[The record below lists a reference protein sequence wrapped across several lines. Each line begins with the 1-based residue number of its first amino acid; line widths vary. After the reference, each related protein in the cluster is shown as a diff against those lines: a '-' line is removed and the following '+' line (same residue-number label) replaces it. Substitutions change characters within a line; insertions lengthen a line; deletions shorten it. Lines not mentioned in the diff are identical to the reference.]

1 MHLLSL
7 PAPVGSHH
15 TDLLMRLKRYHNQLN
30 TPGRISN
37 CYIITSI
44 GAVNPFI
51 GPYAKSAHFDTAA
64 SFGKR
69 TGTLTGKHVHVQK
82 LFLWKYARFNAQTVI
97 HAQTHEHIHPPTHT
111 HTYKLLSTDR
121 LVCSSIPSCWAKHS
135 VTLTVWLYLMIGGY
149 DLAYLTQLVTGL
161 QVHTHARTIHWH
173 AD

>member
-1 MHLLSL
+1 MHPLSL
-7 PAPVGSHH
+7 PAPVGSHQA
-15 TDLLMRLKRYHNQLN
+15 DLLMRLKRYHNQLN

-64 SFGKR
+64 SFEKR
-69 TGTLTGKHVHVQK
+69 TGTLTGKRACVQK
-82 LFLWKYARFNAQTVI
+82 LFLWECARFNAQTVI
-97 HAQTHEHIHPPTHT
+97 HARRYTDTRMHTPSHSHTHT
-111 HTYKLLSTDR
+111 HKLLSTDR

-161 QVHTHARTIHWH
+161 QVHTHARTIH
-173 AD
+173 

>member
-51 GPYAKSAHFDTAA
+51 GPYPKSAHFDTAA

-111 HTYKLLSTDR
+111 H
-121 LVCSSIPSCWAKHS
+121 IQA
-135 VTLTVWLYLMIGGY
+135 
-149 DLAYLTQLVTGL
+149 A
-161 QVHTHARTIHWH
+161 IH
-173 AD
+173 

>member
-15 TDLLMRLKRYHNQLN
+15 ADLLMRLKRYHNQLN

-64 SFGKR
+64 SFEKR
-69 TGTLTGKHVHVQK
+69 TGTLTGKRAHVQK
-82 LFLWKYARFNAQTVI
+82 LFLWERALFNAQTVI
-97 HAQTHEHIHPPTHT
+97 HARRYTDTRTHIPSHSLSHTHT
-111 HTYKLLSTDR
+111 HTSCYPLTSWYVALFHHAGLST
-121 LVCSSIPSCWAKHS
+121 LSLWQSGFIW
-135 VTLTVWLYLMIGGY
+135 W
-149 DLAYLTQLVTGL
+149 
-161 QVHTHARTIHWH
+161 
-173 AD
+173 